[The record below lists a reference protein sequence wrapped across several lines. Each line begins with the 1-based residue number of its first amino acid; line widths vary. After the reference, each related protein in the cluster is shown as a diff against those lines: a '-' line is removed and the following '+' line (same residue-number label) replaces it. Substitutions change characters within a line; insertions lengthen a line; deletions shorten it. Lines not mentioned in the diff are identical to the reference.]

1 MSEPLIRAVQMPD
14 EVESGDPNTRPRWE
28 RAHMSKGEWDRA
40 LAANDAEVKKAQ
52 PGSPEFS
59 RLMQV
64 RVSLHFP
71 PPSGVSLADID
82 AYKQAQFER
91 ARGKEIGLELRR
103 ARQPSRWHT
112 VLLAIVCVVSL
123 LTIGYF
129 AWTLV
134 RR

>member
-1 MSEPLIRAVQMPD
+1 MSEPVIRAVQMPD
-14 EVESGDPNTRPRWE
+14 NEESGDPNDRPRWE
-28 RAHMSKGEWDRA
+28 RAKMSKGEWVRA

-71 PPSGVSLADID
+71 PPSGVSLGDID
-82 AYKQAQFER
+82 RYKQAQFER
-91 ARGKEIGLELRR
+91 ARGKEIEGELRR
-103 ARQPSRWHT
+103 SQESSRLST
-112 VLLAIVCVVSL
+112 GLFILVSVLSL
-123 LTIGYF
+123 LVIGYF
-129 AWTLV
+129 AWMVV